1 MADAGCYSK
10 DCFFTGSATA
20 SDASKGPCTDTAG
33 YISNAEIND
42 IIVNNASR
50 VNQNFIDSSSNSR
63 IVVYDNNQWV
73 AFMDDSIRTA
83 RTAIYK
89 GLGMGGTSNWAT
101 DLEKYHDAPSISK
114 DWRAFRLSIKRGDN
128 PYAVGDRHGNWTDL
142 KCTDPAIQN
151 AEHIPPQERWN
162 MLDGSDAWRDI
173 MKVWTEYQMPAGTK
187 FTVGVSYTIHGPP
200 IADCG
205 SLALSNNCE
214 QTVQCSSNF
223 EGGGSGAV
231 GYEIWNSMVIIHEAR
246 VKWKAWVVGDPYVAF
261 ANHLI

>member
-1 MADAGCYSK
+1 
-10 DCFFTGSATA
+10 
-20 SDASKGPCTDTAG
+20 
-33 YISNAEIND
+33 
-42 IIVNNASR
+42 
-50 VNQNFIDSSSNSR
+50 
-63 IVVYDNNQWV
+63 
-73 AFMDDSIRTA
+73 MDDSIRAA

-128 PYAVGDRHGNWTDL
+128 PYALGDRHGNWTDL

-151 AEHIPPQERWN
+151 AEHLPPQERWN

-173 MKVWTEYQMPAGTK
+173 MKVWFDYQKPSNTPFTEA
-187 FTVGVSYTIHGPP
+187 VSFTIHGPP
-200 IADCG
+200 SPDCG
-205 SLALSNNCE
+205 TLARKNNCE
-214 QTVQCSSNF
+214 QTVQCSNNF